1 MRKLKSVFAVILV
14 LTMLICVFVGC
25 NAKYSVIE
33 EEIYAL
39 DTVINMTVYSEN
51 QNAVNSAKAEIRR
64 LEALFSVTN
73 STSDIS
79 RVNSASDTFVSVSDE
94 CFSLISTALD
104 VSDKTNGNFDIT
116 IYPAVKLWG
125 FTTVDKYVPTKEEL
139 DYVKSLIDY
148 KQVRLDSTSKS
159 VNIPQGVS
167 LDLGGIAKGYI
178 SDQASQIL
186 EEQGVTSAILNLGGN
201 IKLVGSKPNGESYK
215 IGIKSPFND
224 GNFGIITA
232 EDTNISTAGG
242 YERYFEADGKHYH
255 HILNPYTA
263 SPADTD
269 VLSATVVGEKGEV
282 CDALS
287 TAIVVSGSKN
297 ASGIFVNY
305 PDYNFIIFTE
315 NSVFVSENIS
325 DNFELTDNYLDFEI
339 III

>member
-25 NAKYSVIE
+25 NAKDSIIE

-51 QNAVNSAKAEIRR
+51 QNAVNYAKAEIRR

-79 RVNSASDTFVSVSDE
+79 RVNSAPDTFVSVSDE

-139 DYVKSLIDY
+139 DDVKSHIDY

-186 EEQGVTSAILNLGGN
+186 KEQGVTSAILNLGGN
-201 IKLVGSKPNGESYK
+201 IKLVGSKPNGKSYK

-242 YERYFEADGKHYH
+242 YERYFESEGIRYH

-269 VLSATVVGEKGEV
+269 VLSATVIGERGEV

-287 TAIVVSGSKN
+287 TASIVMGSKDIK
-297 ASGIFVNY
+297 ALTENY
-305 PDYNFIIFTE
+305 SDYSFIIFTE
-315 NSVFVSENIS
+315 KVVLVSENIS
-325 DNFELTDNYLDFEI
+325 DNFELTENYKDYEI